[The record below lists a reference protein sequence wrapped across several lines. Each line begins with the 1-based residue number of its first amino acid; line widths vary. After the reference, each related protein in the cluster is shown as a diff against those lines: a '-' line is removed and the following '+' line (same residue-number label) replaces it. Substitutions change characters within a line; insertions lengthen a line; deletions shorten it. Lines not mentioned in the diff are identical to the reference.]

1 VKKLLPLLL
10 FLLATP
16 AFSQKILWANELL
29 GFSSEE
35 RDMYYSPKFRAIQ
48 ILGKPNVLPTGIMTP
63 CAWAPS
69 GANIG
74 TDWISVGFVEGMKIK
89 QVAVCENFNPGGISQ
104 VFGINSDGE
113 EILIYENSEAPTK
126 EDGRIWSIIIP
137 ETTFEVFGIKLM
149 IDHTQ
154 KRGQK
159 HIDAIAISDSEEPI
173 QVLLNTIDWGEE
185 KVVLESLGYAI
196 NSEYGEVAPI
206 ISPDGKELYF
216 TRINHPDNIHRK
228 DDKIIKQ
235 DIWHTQKRGKTWNA
249 PQNLGTPLNDEEDN
263 AVTCISADGKTLFVL
278 NAYSKTGK
286 TKVGLSKS
294 RRTINGWSYPEK
306 ILIDDFQAL
315 SHDEIVDGTKIEK
328 TYTEFSI
335 TPDEKVIVMG
345 LKRSQTYGERDIY
358 ASFRQSNGSYSRPR
372 SLGPVINTAD
382 MEGSPFLAA
391 DTKTL
396 YFMSKGH
403 LGYGNGDIFVSK
415 RLDDTWTNWSEPLN
429 LGPPI
434 NTSEWNGY
442 INVPAASDYG
452 FVSSK
457 RSKNESHD
465 IYRVTM
471 PPQLRPEPL
480 AVVTGRPTNLMTKKT
495 IPAEITLRSVNGDS
509 VNTVSI
515 DLTFDPEEDGEYK
528 FILPI
533 GQDYVFTAKQRGYI
547 GIMDSL
553 ILRREKGYR
562 EIRFDLSM
570 TEIKA
575 GQKMI
580 LNQLFFER
588 AKYEIKE
595 ESFDELKRI
604 INLMKEYPS
613 MEVMLE
619 GHTDNQGDLLK
630 NVQLAKNRVEAVK
643 SYLMEKGGIES
654 ARISVKSWGP
664 TRPISSNASEGT
676 RKKNRR
682 VEFTIVKL

>member
-1 VKKLLPLLL
+1 MKKLVTIFLL
-10 FLLATP
+10 FLCVP
-16 AFSQKILWANELL
+16 AFSQKVLWANELL
-29 GFSSEE
+29 GFSSED
-35 RDMYYSPKFRAIQ
+35 RDMYYSPKYRATQTI
-48 ILGKPNVLPTGIMTP
+48 GKPNVLPTGVGTP
-63 CAWAPS
+63 CAWSPS

-74 TDWISVGFVEGMKIK
+74 SDWVSVGFAEGMKIK
-89 QVAVCENFNPGGISQ
+89 QVAVCENANPGGIAQ
-104 VFGINSDGE
+104 IFGINSNGE
-113 EILIYENSEAPTK
+113 EVLIYENAEPPTK
-126 EDGRIWSIIIP
+126 EAGRIWNVIIP
-137 ETTFEVFGIKLM
+137 ETTFEVFGIKLV
-149 IDHTQ
+149 IDHTK

-159 HIDAIAISDSEEPI
+159 QIDAIAISDSEEPVK
-173 QVLLNTIDWGEE
+173 VLLNTIDWGEE

-196 NSEYGEVAPI
+196 NSAYGEVAPI
-206 ISPDGKELYF
+206 ISPDGKDLYF
-216 TRINHPDNIHRK
+216 TRINHPDNIRAK
-228 DDKIIKQ
+228 DDKFIKQ
-235 DIWHTQKRGKTWNA
+235 DVWYTQKKGKTWSV
-249 PQNLGTPLNDEEDN
+249 PQNVGTPLNNEEDN

-278 NAYSKTGK
+278 NVYSKTGR
-286 TKVGLSKS
+286 TQVGLSKS
-294 RRTINGWSYPEK
+294 RKTANGWSFPEK
-306 ILIDDFQAL
+306 IEIDDFQAL
-315 SHDEIVDGTKIEK
+315 SHEETINGKNEQVTH
-328 TYTEFSI
+328 TEFSI

-358 ASFRQSNGSYSRPR
+358 VSFRKSDGSYSRPR

-382 MEGSPFLAA
+382 IEGSPFMAA
-391 DTKTL
+391 DSKTL

-403 LGYGNGDIFVSK
+403 LGFGNGDIFVSK
-415 RLDDTWTNWSEPLN
+415 RLDESWTKWSEPLN
-429 LGPPI
+429 LGQPI

-480 AVVTGRPTNLMTKKT
+480 AVVTGKTINLMTNKA
-495 IPAEITLRSVNGDS
+495 IPADISLRSVGGDTS
-509 VNTVSI
+509 NVVAI
-515 DLTFDPEEDGEYK
+515 DVTFDPEEGEYK

-533 GQDYVFTAKQRGYI
+533 GQNYIFTAKQKGYL
-547 GIMDSL
+547 GVTDSL
-553 ILRREKGYR
+553 ILSREKGYR
-562 EIRFDLSM
+562 EIHFDLSM

-580 LNQLFFER
+580 LNKLFFER

-595 ESFDELKRI
+595 ESFEELERI
-604 INLMKEYPS
+604 TSLMKEYPT

-630 NVQLAKNRVEAVK
+630 NVKLAENRVEAVK
-643 SYLMEKGGIES
+643 KYLIEKGGVE
-654 ARISVKSWGP
+654 AERISIKSWGP
-664 TRPISSNASEGT
+664 TRPISSNASEET

>member
-1 VKKLLPLLL
+1 MKKLLPLLL
-10 FLLATP
+10 LLLAIP
-16 AFSQKILWANELL
+16 ALSQKILWANELL

-35 RDMYYSPKFRAIQ
+35 RDMHYSPKYRATQ
-48 ILGKPNVLPTGIMTP
+48 ILGKPNVFPTGISTP
-63 CAWAPS
+63 CAWSPS

-74 TDWISVGFVEGMKIK
+74 TDWVSVGFAEGMKIK
-89 QVAVCENFNPGGISQ
+89 QVAVCENVNPGGISQ
-104 VFGINSDGE
+104 VLGINKNGE
-113 EILIYENSEAPTK
+113 EILLYDNSEATTK
-126 EDGRIWSIIIP
+126 EAGRIWNIFIP
-137 ETTFEVFGIKLM
+137 ETDFEVYGIKLM
-149 IDHTQ
+149 INHAL
-154 KRGQK
+154 KKGQK
-159 HIDAIAISDSEEPI
+159 EIDAIAVSDSGEPI
-173 QVLLNTIDWGEE
+173 QVLLNTIDWGEGE
-185 KVVLESLGYAI
+185 VVLESLGYAV
-196 NSEYGEVAPI
+196 NSAYGEVSPI

-216 TRINHPDNIHRK
+216 TRLNHPDNIRAK
-228 DDKIIKQ
+228 DDKTIKQ
-235 DIWHTQKRGKTWNA
+235 DIWYTQKRGKFWNA
-249 PQNLGTPLNDEEDN
+249 PQNIGAPLNDEEDN

-278 NAYSKTGK
+278 NVYSKTGR
-286 TKVGLSKS
+286 TQVGLSKS
-294 RRTINGWSYPEK
+294 RRTVNGWSFPEK
-306 ILIDDFQAL
+306 IVIDDFQAL
-315 SHDEIVDGTKIEK
+315 SHDETIDGKKQPKI
-328 TYTEFSI
+328 YTEFSI
-335 TPDEKVIVMG
+335 TPDEKIIVMG

-358 ASFRQSNGSYSRPR
+358 VSFRQSDGSYSCPR
-372 SLGPVINTAD
+372 SLGPIINTAD

-415 RLDDTWTNWSEPLN
+415 RLDDTWANWSQPLN
-429 LGPPI
+429 LGEPI
-434 NTSEWNGY
+434 NTPEWNGY
-442 INVPAASDYG
+442 INVPVASDYG
-452 FVSSK
+452 FISTK
-457 RSKNESHD
+457 RSRNESND

-480 AVVTGRPTNLMTKKT
+480 AVVTGIPTNLLTKEA
-495 IPAEITLRSVNGDS
+495 IPAEITLRSVNGDTG
-509 VNTVSI
+509 NAISI
-515 DLTFDPEEDGEYK
+515 DLTFNPEEDKEYK

-547 GIMDSL
+547 EIVDSL

-630 NVQLAKNRVEAVK
+630 NVQLAKSRVEAVK
-643 SYLMEKGGIES
+643 SYLIEKGGIQAE
-654 ARISVKSWGP
+654 RISVKSWGP
-664 TRPISSNASEGT
+664 TRPISSNASEVT

>member
-1 VKKLLPLLL
+1 VKKLLSFLL
-10 FLLATP
+10 FLFALPT
-16 AFSQKILWANELL
+16 FSQKILWANELL

-35 RDMYYSPKFRAIQ
+35 RDMYYSPKFRATQ
-48 ILGKPNVLPTGIMTP
+48 ILGKPNVLPNGVTTP
-63 CAWAPS
+63 CAWSPS

-74 TDWISVGFVEGMKIK
+74 TDWISVGFAEGMKIK
-89 QVAVCENFNPGGISQ
+89 QVAVCENVNPDGISQ
-104 VFGINSDGE
+104 IFGISKNGE
-113 EILIYENSEAPTK
+113 EILLYENSEDPTK
-126 EDGRIWSIIIP
+126 EDGRIWNVIIP
-137 ETTFEVFGIKLM
+137 ETDFEVFGIKLM
-149 IDHTQ
+149 IDHTR

-173 QVLLNTIDWGEE
+173 QVLLNTVDWGEE
-185 KVVLESLGYAI
+185 EVVLESLGYAI
-196 NSEYGEVAPI
+196 NSAYGEVAPI

-216 TRINHPDNIHRK
+216 TRINHPDNIRAK
-228 DDKIIKQ
+228 DDKTIRQ
-235 DIWHTQKRGKTWNA
+235 DIWYAQKQGKSWNA
-249 PQNLGTPLNDEEDN
+249 PQNVGTPLNNEEDN

-278 NAYSKTGK
+278 NVYSKTGR
-286 TKVGLSKS
+286 TQVGLSKS
-294 RRTINGWSYPEK
+294 RRTINGWSFPEK
-306 ILIDDFQAL
+306 IVIDDFQAL
-315 SHDEIVDGTKIEK
+315 SHEEIINGKEQPVTH
-328 TYTEFSI
+328 TEFSI
-335 TPDEKVIVMG
+335 TLDEKVIVMG

-358 ASFRQSNGSYSRPR
+358 VSFRESDGTYSRPR

-382 MEGSPFLAA
+382 IEGSPFLAA

-415 RLDDTWTNWSEPLN
+415 RLDGTWTNWSEPLN
-429 LGPPI
+429 LGQPI
-434 NTSEWNGY
+434 NTPEWNGY

-480 AVVTGRPTNLMTKKT
+480 AMVTGRPTNLVTKKV
-495 IPAEITLRSVNGDS
+495 IPAEITLRSVNGDT
-509 VNTVSI
+509 VNAVSI
-515 DLTFDPEEDGEYK
+515 DLIFDPEEDGEYK

-547 GIMDSL
+547 GIVDSL
-553 ILRREKGYR
+553 ILRREKGHR
-562 EIRFDLSM
+562 EIRFDLPM

-595 ESFDELKRI
+595 GSFDELKRI

-630 NVQLAKNRVEAVK
+630 NVQLAKSRVEAVK
-643 SYLMEKGGIES
+643 SYLMEKGGIE
-654 ARISVKSWGP
+654 AERISLKSWGP
-664 TRPISSNASEGT
+664 TRPISSNASEET